1 MAKEE
6 VVVTVEITVGGKE
19 IMVEMQRRGP
29 VDAANGE

>member
-19 IMVEMQRRGP
+19 IMVEI
-29 VDAANGE
+29 VEEAEEAE